1 MNNSHA
7 KVRERHYLDVIK
19 TRLENPKTSYEK
31 IRLGNA
37 IRYLKNPSDDGRFG
51 KAQELLSASS
61 SSKKTDVSKQGIKDI
76 HIKIDT
82 GKTRYAIIGAEVK
95 QNGGRI
101 GSLLEMLENGHDQ
114 PFIYSIDLN
123 NSATNWN
130 HRYVKQKITMLS
142 VFVDFC
148 KNSGYKIIRDIKADD
163 DYGIQASSKHLYEHW
178 QNFGLDYDSE
188 KVYTYEELYQPI
200 G

>member
-1 MNNSHA
+1 MNEHA
-7 KVRERHYLDVIK
+7 RIRTNHYLDVINE
-19 TRLENPKTSYEK
+19 RLENPRTSYEK
-31 IRLGNA
+31 IRLENA
-37 IRYLKNPSDDGRFG
+37 IRYLKNPQDDGRFG

-61 SSKKTDVSKQGIKDI
+61 KSKKTDVSKQGVKDI

-101 GSLLEMLENGHDQ
+101 GSLLQMLENGQDQ
-114 PFIYSIDLN
+114 PFIYNIDLN
-123 NSATNWN
+123 NSATNWK
-130 HRYVKQKITMLS
+130 HRYTKQKITMLS

-163 DYGIQASSKHLYEHW
+163 DYGIQASSKVLYDHW
-178 QNFGLDYDSE
+178 QNFGLDYDPE

-200 G
+200 A

>member
-1 MNNSHA
+1 MNEHA
-7 KVRERHYLDVIK
+7 RIRTNHYLDVINE
-19 TRLENPKTSYEK
+19 RLENPRTSYEK
-31 IRLGNA
+31 IRLENA
-37 IRYLKNPSDDGRFG
+37 IRYLSNPQDDGRFG

-61 SSKKTDVSKQGIKDI
+61 KSKKTDVSKQGVKDI

-101 GSLLEMLENGHDQ
+101 GSLLQMLENGQDQ
-114 PFIYSIDLN
+114 PFIYSIDMN
-123 NSATNWN
+123 NSATNWQ
-130 HRYVKQKITMLS
+130 HRLVKQKITMLS

-163 DYGIQASSKHLYEHW
+163 DYGIQASSKVLYDHW
-178 QNFGLDYDSE
+178 QEFGLDYDSE
-188 KVYTYEELYQPI
+188 KIYTYEELYQPI
-200 G
+200 A